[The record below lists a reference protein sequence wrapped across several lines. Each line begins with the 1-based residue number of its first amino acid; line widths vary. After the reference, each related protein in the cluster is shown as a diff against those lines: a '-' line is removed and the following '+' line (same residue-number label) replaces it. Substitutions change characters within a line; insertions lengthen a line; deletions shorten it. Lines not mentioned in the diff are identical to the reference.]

1 MITLYTYP
9 YLYGL
14 ADNNPYG
21 LKVVAFLRLCGLSYR
36 QEHIIDVHDAPRGQL
51 PYILDGSTVIGD
63 SDLII
68 AHLIR
73 QHRLPIDGDLSEAE
87 RRIDHMIRR
96 TLDDLYWVMSYSRW
110 SDPRFWPLFR
120 DQLLNTHPDITE
132 ALLEAARQYNLKRY
146 HFQGIGRYETG
157 QIYSRGLTDLEVIAG
172 TLADRPF
179 LFGAT
184 PHSIDTA
191 LMGFLP
197 NIYRYEIDTP
207 LRAFV
212 AAQPNLTDFCRRTAP
227 LVSLAPSA

>member
-9 YLYGL
+9 SLYGL

-21 LKVVAFLRLCGLSYR
+21 LKVVAFLRLCGLPY
-36 QEHIIDVHDAPRGQL
+36 QQKHIVDAHDAPRGQL
-51 PYILDGSTVIGD
+51 PYILDGGTMIGD

-68 AHLIR
+68 AHLILH
-73 QHRLPIDGDLSEAE
+73 HRLPVDDGLSEDE

-110 SDPRFWPLFR
+110 SDARFWPLFR
-120 DQLLNTHPDITE
+120 NQLLSTHPALTE
-132 ALLEAARQYNLKRY
+132 ALLEAAREYNLKRY
-146 HFQGIGRYETG
+146 HFQGIGRYDPD
-157 QIYSRGLTDLEVIAG
+157 QVYDRGLADLNAIAG

-179 LFGAT
+179 LFGDT

-212 AAQPNLTDFCRRTAP
+212 AAQPNLVDFCHRTAP
-227 LVSLAPSA
+227 LVSLTQPA